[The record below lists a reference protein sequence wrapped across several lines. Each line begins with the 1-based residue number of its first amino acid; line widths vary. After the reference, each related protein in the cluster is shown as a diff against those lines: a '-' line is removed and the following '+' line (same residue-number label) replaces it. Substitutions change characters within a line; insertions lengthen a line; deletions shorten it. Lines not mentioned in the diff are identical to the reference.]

1 MKEVNLLS
9 KGLFNSKLLDS
20 RVKTRAVTRKEKIL
34 GHLVGPLGL
43 IFIVNTIAALV
54 EKFFM
59 QQVGLVYP
67 GGADG
72 AANPLAQAMG
82 DKYQLVV
89 MIARFLMVGMG
100 LVNGWLISHTKSK
113 QGRLRPWFLIF
124 SFMLVIIGVLIFLFS
139 PNIMGEAYWVYFFVL
154 LTCYHAVGTTF
165 FYAYRDSIVSLITRD
180 PREKAQISF
189 IRKMCWT
196 LISGI
201 IIGLIVQT
209 VLIPFW
215 LQDHI
220 EGYAILLIV
229 LSVCAVPLILMEYY
243 YTKERVVEDVNKE
256 AAGGNASKVPLKAQL
271 KALFTNRFYVI
282 LIVLVTLQ
290 GVLDNFKGGN
300 VQYYYV
306 QYLLGGV
313 ENPAMQTIY
322 SIVTGVPMG
331 IGAIAIYPLAK
342 KFGIKNVTIGGYA
355 LVLIGSLMGFFFPDV
370 MVPAIIGGFLRN
382 LGWLPNSYIFITL
395 LYYAYDDI
403 EFRSGIRVEGLM
415 GVGIVVALQNL
426 AYAPV
431 AGGYESL
438 LLNMG
443 FVDNLEVMPDPPEN
457 VKDFMSMSFYLFDA
471 ILAAAFLI
479 LLPFVNV
486 EKKLPKINSELMRR
500 KKEAVLAKG
509 EVWIE
514 PAEQDRI
521 EREEA
526 ERVHE
531 ENRIADLKELCAK
544 KGLDFETENAKY
556 LAAEAEKK
564 RKWEEKQAAKAAK
577 RKAKLEEK
585 NRKRAA
591 KGLPPLKDD
600 GDAFDRMEGDKDDGD
615 AFDRMEGEDEEA
627 VEEETMNAAKEN
639 CGAEEASSKT
649 SDEESATDVG
659 EKAPEG
665 GEDKKE

>member
-1 MKEVNLLS
+1 MKQIELLS

-20 RVKTRAVTRKEKIL
+20 RVTTRAVSKKEKIL

-59 QQVGLVYP
+59 QQVGIIYP
-67 GGADG
+67 AGIDG
-72 AANPLAQAMG
+72 TANPMAQAMG
-82 DKYQLVV
+82 DEYQLVV
-89 MIARFLMVGMG
+89 MIARFIMVGMG
-100 LVNGWLISHTKSK
+100 VLNGWLISHTKSK

-139 PNIMGEAYWVYFFVL
+139 PEIMGDSYWIYFFIL
-154 LTCYHAVGTTF
+154 LVCYHAVGTTF
-165 FYAYRDSIVSLITRD
+165 FYSYRDTIVSLITRD
-180 PREKAQISF
+180 PKEKAQLSF
-189 IRKMCWT
+189 FRKMCWT

-201 IIGLIVQT
+201 IIGLIVQS
-209 VLIPFW
+209 VLIPHW
-215 LQDHI
+215 LQNDI
-220 EGYAILLIV
+220 NGYAILLIV
-229 LSVCAVPLILMEYY
+229 LSICAIPLILMEYY

-256 AAGGNASKVPLKAQL
+256 AADGNASKIPLKDQL
-271 KALFTNRFYVI
+271 KAMFTNRFYVI

-313 ENPAMQTIY
+313 ENPNMQMIY

-355 LVLIGSLMGFFFPDV
+355 LVLIGSLMGLFFPED

-403 EFRSGIRVEGLM
+403 EFRSGIRVEGLL
-415 GVGIVVALQNL
+415 GVGIVVAIQNL

-443 FVDNLEVMPDPPEN
+443 FVDNLEVMPNPPEN
-457 VKDFMSMSFYLFDA
+457 IKDFMALSFYLFDA
-471 ILAAAFLI
+471 ILAAAFLV

-486 EKKLPKINSELMRR
+486 EKKLPTINAELLRR

-509 EVWIE
+509 EEWIE

-521 EREEA
+521 EREKA

-531 ENRIADLKELCAK
+531 ENRIADLKDLCAR

-556 LAAEAEKK
+556 LADQEEKK
-564 RKWEEKQAAKAAK
+564 RKQKEKRAAKEAK
-577 RKAKLEEK
+577 RKAKLAER
-585 NRKRAA
+585 NRRRAA
-591 KGLPPLKDD
+591 KGLPPIEEKP
-600 GDAFDRMEGDKDDGD
+600 DAFDAMEG
-615 AFDRMEGEDEEA
+615 AGEQVTLDETSGEA
-627 VEEETMNAAKEN
+627 KSTDEPEKVSEDNDSEDQKE
-639 CGAEEASSKT
+639 
-649 SDEESATDVG
+649 
-659 EKAPEG
+659 
-665 GEDKKE
+665 

>member
-1 MKEVNLLS
+1 MKQIELLS

-20 RVKTRAVTRKEKIL
+20 RVTTRAVSKKEKIL

-59 QQVGLVYP
+59 QQVGIIYP
-67 GGADG
+67 AGIDG
-72 AANPLAQAMG
+72 TANPLAQAMG
-82 DKYQLVV
+82 DEYQLVV
-89 MIARFLMVGMG
+89 MIARFIMVGMG
-100 LVNGWLISHTKSK
+100 VLNGWLISHTKSK

-139 PNIMGEAYWVYFFVL
+139 PEIMGDSYWIYFFIL
-154 LTCYHAVGTTF
+154 LVCYHAVGTTF
-165 FYAYRDSIVSLITRD
+165 FYSYRDTIVSLITRD
-180 PREKAQISF
+180 PKEKAQLSF
-189 IRKMCWT
+189 FRKMCWT

-201 IIGLIVQT
+201 IIGLIVQS
-209 VLIPFW
+209 VLIPHW
-215 LQDHI
+215 LQNDI
-220 EGYAILLIV
+220 NGYAILLIV
-229 LSVCAVPLILMEYY
+229 LSICAIPLILMEYY

-256 AAGGNASKVPLKAQL
+256 AADGNASKIPLKDQL
-271 KALFTNRFYVI
+271 KAMFTNRFYVI

-313 ENPAMQTIY
+313 ENPNMQMIY

-355 LVLIGSLMGFFFPDV
+355 LVLIGSLMGLFFPED

-403 EFRSGIRVEGLM
+403 EFRSGIRVEGLL
-415 GVGIVVALQNL
+415 GVGIVVAIQNL

-443 FVDNLEVMPDPPEN
+443 FVDNLEVMPNPPEN
-457 VKDFMSMSFYLFDA
+457 IKDFMALSFYLFDA
-471 ILAAAFLI
+471 ILAAAFLV

-486 EKKLPKINSELMRR
+486 EKKLPTINAELLRR

-509 EVWIE
+509 EEWIE

-521 EREEA
+521 EREKA

-531 ENRIADLKELCAK
+531 ENRIADLKDLCAR

-556 LAAEAEKK
+556 LADQEEKK
-564 RKWEEKQAAKAAK
+564 RKQKEKRAAKEAK
-577 RKAKLEEK
+577 RKAKLAER
-585 NRKRAA
+585 NRRRAA
-591 KGLPPLKDD
+591 KGLPPIEEKP
-600 GDAFDRMEGDKDDGD
+600 DAFDAMEG
-615 AFDRMEGEDEEA
+615 AGEQVTLDETSGEA
-627 VEEETMNAAKEN
+627 KSTDEPEKVSEDNDSEDQKE
-639 CGAEEASSKT
+639 
-649 SDEESATDVG
+649 
-659 EKAPEG
+659 
-665 GEDKKE
+665 

>member
-1 MKEVNLLS
+1 MKQIELLS

-20 RVKTRAVTRKEKIL
+20 RVTTRAVSKKEKIL

-59 QQVGLVYP
+59 QQVGIIYP
-67 GGADG
+67 AGIDG
-72 AANPLAQAMG
+72 TANPMAQAMG
-82 DKYQLVV
+82 DEYQLVV
-89 MIARFLMVGMG
+89 MIARFIMVGMG
-100 LVNGWLISHTKSK
+100 VLNGWLISHTKSK

-139 PNIMGEAYWVYFFVL
+139 PEIMGDSYWIYFFIL
-154 LTCYHAVGTTF
+154 LVCYHAVGTTF
-165 FYAYRDSIVSLITRD
+165 FYSYRDTIVSLITRD
-180 PREKAQISF
+180 PKEKAQLSF
-189 IRKMCWT
+189 FRKMCWT

-201 IIGLIVQT
+201 IIGLIVQS
-209 VLIPFW
+209 VLIPHW
-215 LQDHI
+215 LQNDI
-220 EGYAILLIV
+220 NGYAILLIV
-229 LSVCAVPLILMEYY
+229 LSICAIPLILMEYY

-256 AAGGNASKVPLKAQL
+256 AADGNASKIPLKDQL
-271 KALFTNRFYVI
+271 KAMFTNRFYVI

-313 ENPAMQTIY
+313 ENPNMQMIY

-355 LVLIGSLMGFFFPDV
+355 LVLIGSLMGLFFPED

-403 EFRSGIRVEGLM
+403 EFRSGIRVEGLL
-415 GVGIVVALQNL
+415 GVGIVVAIQNL

-443 FVDNLEVMPDPPEN
+443 FVDNLEVMPNPPEN
-457 VKDFMSMSFYLFDA
+457 IKDFMALSFYLFDA
-471 ILAAAFLI
+471 ILAAAFLV

-486 EKKLPKINSELMRR
+486 EKKLPTINAELLRR

-509 EVWIE
+509 EEWIE

-521 EREEA
+521 EREKA

-531 ENRIADLKELCAK
+531 ENRIADLKDLCAR

-556 LAAEAEKK
+556 LADQEEKK
-564 RKWEEKQAAKAAK
+564 RKQKEKWAAKEAK
-577 RKAKLEEK
+577 RKAKLAER
-585 NRKRAA
+585 NRRRAA
-591 KGLPPLKDD
+591 KGLPPIEEKP
-600 GDAFDRMEGDKDDGD
+600 DAFDAMEG
-615 AFDRMEGEDEEA
+615 AGEQVTLDETSGEA
-627 VEEETMNAAKEN
+627 KSTDEPEKVSEDNDSEDQKE
-639 CGAEEASSKT
+639 
-649 SDEESATDVG
+649 
-659 EKAPEG
+659 
-665 GEDKKE
+665 

>member
-9 KGLFNSKLLDS
+9 KGLFNNKLLDS

-256 AAGGNASKVPLKAQL
+256 AADGNASAVPLKAQL

-342 KFGIKNVTIGGYA
+342 KFGIKNVTIGGYV

-426 AYAPV
+426 AYAPF

-600 GDAFDRMEGDKDDGD
+600 GDAFDRMEGD
-615 AFDRMEGEDEEA
+615 GEESA
-627 VEEETMNAAKEN
+627 
-639 CGAEEASSKT
+639 AEEAKSAVKENSGADEAHT
-649 SDEESATDVG
+649 SDAG

>member
-189 IRKMCWT
+189 MRKMCWT

-256 AAGGNASKVPLKAQL
+256 AADGNASKVPLKAQL

-290 GVLDNFKGGN
+290 GVLDTFKGGN

-355 LVLIGSLMGFFFPDV
+355 LVLIGSLMGFFFPDM

-457 VKDFMSMSFYLFDA
+457 IKDFMSMSFYLFDA

-600 GDAFDRMEGDKDDGD
+600 GDAFDRMEGDGD
-615 AFDRMEGEDEEA
+615 EAAAEEA
-627 VEEETMNAAKEN
+627 KSAAKEN
-639 CGAEEASSKT
+639 SGAEEASSKT
-649 SDEESATDVG
+649 SDEESATDAG

>member
-9 KGLFNSKLLDS
+9 KGLFNNKLLDS

-600 GDAFDRMEGDKDDGD
+600 GDAFDRMEGD
-615 AFDRMEGEDEEA
+615 GEESA
-627 VEEETMNAAKEN
+627 
-639 CGAEEASSKT
+639 AEEAKSAVKENSGADEAHT
-649 SDEESATDVG
+649 SDAG

>member
-1 MKEVNLLS
+1 MKQIELLS

-20 RVKTRAVTRKEKIL
+20 RVTTRAVSKKEKIL

-59 QQVGLVYP
+59 QQVGIIYP
-67 GGADG
+67 AGIDG
-72 AANPLAQAMG
+72 TANPMAQAMG
-82 DKYQLVV
+82 DEYQLVV
-89 MIARFLMVGMG
+89 MIARFIMVGMG
-100 LVNGWLISHTKSK
+100 VLNGWLISHTKSK

-139 PNIMGEAYWVYFFVL
+139 PEIMGDSYWIYFFIL
-154 LTCYHAVGTTF
+154 LVCYHAVGTTF
-165 FYAYRDSIVSLITRD
+165 FYSYRDTIVSLITRD
-180 PREKAQISF
+180 PKEKAQLSF
-189 IRKMCWT
+189 FRKMCWT

-201 IIGLIVQT
+201 IIGLIVQS
-209 VLIPFW
+209 VLIPHW
-215 LQDHI
+215 LQNDI
-220 EGYAILLIV
+220 NGYAILLIV
-229 LSVCAVPLILMEYY
+229 LSICAIPLILMEYY

-256 AAGGNASKVPLKAQL
+256 AADGNASKIPLKDQL
-271 KALFTNRFYVI
+271 KAMFTNRFYVI

-313 ENPAMQTIY
+313 ENPNMQMIY

-355 LVLIGSLMGFFFPDV
+355 LVLIGSLMGLFFPED

-403 EFRSGIRVEGLM
+403 EFRSGIRVEGLL
-415 GVGIVVALQNL
+415 GVGIVVAIQNL

-443 FVDNLEVMPDPPEN
+443 FVDNLEVMPNPPEN
-457 VKDFMSMSFYLFDA
+457 IKDFMALSFYLFDA
-471 ILAAAFLI
+471 ILAAAFLV

-486 EKKLPKINSELMRR
+486 EKKLPTINAELLRR

-509 EVWIE
+509 EEWIE

-521 EREEA
+521 EREKA

-531 ENRIADLKELCAK
+531 ENRIADLKDLCAR

-556 LAAEAEKK
+556 LAGQEEKK
-564 RKWEEKQAAKAAK
+564 RKQEEKRAAKEAK
-577 RKAKLEEK
+577 RKAKLAER
-585 NRKRAA
+585 NRRRAA
-591 KGLPPLKDD
+591 KGLPPIEEKP
-600 GDAFDRMEGDKDDGD
+600 DAFDAMEG
-615 AFDRMEGEDEEA
+615 AGEQVTLDETSGEA
-627 VEEETMNAAKEN
+627 KSADEPEKVSEDNDSEDQKE
-639 CGAEEASSKT
+639 
-649 SDEESATDVG
+649 
-659 EKAPEG
+659 
-665 GEDKKE
+665 

>member
-9 KGLFNSKLLDS
+9 KGLFNNKLLDS

-100 LVNGWLISHTKSK
+100 LVNGWLISHTKSR

-139 PNIMGEAYWVYFFVL
+139 PDIMGEAYWVYFFVL

-382 LGWLPNSYIFITL
+382 LGCLPNSYIFITL

-471 ILAAAFLI
+471 ILAAVFLI

-600 GDAFDRMEGDKDDGD
+600 GDAFDRMEGDGD
-615 AFDRMEGEDEEA
+615 EAAAEEA
-627 VEEETMNAAKEN
+627 KSAAKEN
-639 CGAEEASSKT
+639 SGAEEASSKT
-649 SDEESATDVG
+649 SDEESATDAG

>member
-1 MKEVNLLS
+1 MKQIELLS

-20 RVKTRAVTRKEKIL
+20 RVTTRAVSKKEKIL

-59 QQVGLVYP
+59 QQVGVIYP
-67 GGADG
+67 AGIDG
-72 AANPLAQAMG
+72 TANPLAQAMG
-82 DKYQLVV
+82 DEYQLVV
-89 MIARFLMVGMG
+89 MIARFIMVGMG
-100 LVNGWLISHTKSK
+100 VLNGWLISHTKSK

-139 PNIMGEAYWVYFFVL
+139 PEIMGDSYWTYFFIL
-154 LTCYHAVGTTF
+154 LVCYHAVGTTF
-165 FYAYRDSIVSLITRD
+165 FYSYRDTIVSLITRD
-180 PREKAQISF
+180 PKEKAQLSF
-189 IRKMCWT
+189 FRKMCWT

-201 IIGLIVQT
+201 IIGLIVQS
-209 VLIPFW
+209 VLIPHW
-215 LQDHI
+215 LQNDI
-220 EGYAILLIV
+220 NGYAILLIV
-229 LSVCAVPLILMEYY
+229 LSICAIPLILMEYY
-243 YTKERVVEDVNKE
+243 YTKERVVDDVNKE
-256 AAGGNASKVPLKAQL
+256 AADGNASKIPLKDQL
-271 KALFTNRFYVI
+271 KAMFTNRFYVI

-313 ENPAMQTIY
+313 ENPNMQMIY

-355 LVLIGSLMGFFFPDV
+355 LVLIGSLMGLFFPED

-403 EFRSGIRVEGLM
+403 EFRSGIRVEGLL
-415 GVGIVVALQNL
+415 GVGIVVAIQNL

-443 FVDNLEVMPDPPEN
+443 FVDNLEVMPNPPEN
-457 VKDFMSMSFYLFDA
+457 IKDFMALSFYLFDA
-471 ILAAAFLI
+471 ILAAAFLV

-486 EKKLPKINSELMRR
+486 EKKLPTINAELLRR

-509 EVWIE
+509 EEWIE

-521 EREEA
+521 EREKA

-531 ENRIADLKELCAK
+531 ENRIADLKDLCAR

-556 LAAEAEKK
+556 LADQEEKK
-564 RKWEEKQAAKAAK
+564 RKQKEKRAAKEAK
-577 RKAKLEEK
+577 RKAKLAER
-585 NRKRAA
+585 NRRRAA
-591 KGLPPLKDD
+591 KGLPPIEEKP
-600 GDAFDRMEGDKDDGD
+600 DAFDAMEG
-615 AFDRMEGEDEEA
+615 AGEQVTLDETSGEA
-627 VEEETMNAAKEN
+627 KSTDEPEKVSEDNDSEDQKE
-639 CGAEEASSKT
+639 
-649 SDEESATDVG
+649 
-659 EKAPEG
+659 
-665 GEDKKE
+665 

>member
-9 KGLFNSKLLDS
+9 KGLFNNKLLDS

-256 AAGGNASKVPLKAQL
+256 AADGNASAVPLKAQL

-600 GDAFDRMEGDKDDGD
+600 GDAFDRMEGD
-615 AFDRMEGEDEEA
+615 GEESA
-627 VEEETMNAAKEN
+627 
-639 CGAEEASSKT
+639 AEEAKSAVKENSGADEAHT
-649 SDEESATDVG
+649 SDAG

>member
-9 KGLFNSKLLDS
+9 KGLFNNKLLDS

-256 AAGGNASKVPLKAQL
+256 AADGNASAVPLKAQL

-426 AYAPV
+426 AYAPF

-577 RKAKLEEK
+577 SKAKLEEK

-600 GDAFDRMEGDKDDGD
+600 GDAFDRMEGD
-615 AFDRMEGEDEEA
+615 GEESA
-627 VEEETMNAAKEN
+627 
-639 CGAEEASSKT
+639 AEEAKSAVKENSGADEAHT
-649 SDEESATDVG
+649 SDAG

>member
-256 AAGGNASKVPLKAQL
+256 AADGNASAVPLKAQL

-290 GVLDNFKGGN
+290 GVLDTFKGGN

-471 ILAAAFLI
+471 ILAAVFLI

-556 LAAEAEKK
+556 LAAEE
-564 RKWEEKQAAKAAK
+564 RI
-577 RKAKLEEK
+577 
-585 NRKRAA
+585 
-591 KGLPPLKDD
+591 GL
-600 GDAFDRMEGDKDDGD
+600 
-615 AFDRMEGEDEEA
+615 
-627 VEEETMNAAKEN
+627 
-639 CGAEEASSKT
+639 
-649 SDEESATDVG
+649 
-659 EKAPEG
+659 
-665 GEDKKE
+665 

>member
-256 AAGGNASKVPLKAQL
+256 AADGNASKVPLKAQL

-290 GVLDNFKGGN
+290 GVLDTFKGGN

-600 GDAFDRMEGDKDDGD
+600 GDAFDRMEGD
-615 AFDRMEGEDEEA
+615 GEESA
-627 VEEETMNAAKEN
+627 
-639 CGAEEASSKT
+639 AEEAKSAVKENSGADEAHT
-649 SDEESATDVG
+649 SDAG

>member
-9 KGLFNSKLLDS
+9 KGLFNNKLLDS

-139 PNIMGEAYWVYFFVL
+139 PDIMGEAYWVYFFVL

-256 AAGGNASKVPLKAQL
+256 AADGNASAVPLKAQL

-426 AYAPV
+426 AYAPF

-600 GDAFDRMEGDKDDGD
+600 GDAFDRMEGD
-615 AFDRMEGEDEEA
+615 GEESA
-627 VEEETMNAAKEN
+627 
-639 CGAEEASSKT
+639 AEEAKSAVKENSGADEAHT
-649 SDEESATDVG
+649 SDAG

>member
-9 KGLFNSKLLDS
+9 KGLFNNKLLDS

-256 AAGGNASKVPLKAQL
+256 AADGNASAVPLKAQL

-426 AYAPV
+426 AYAPF

-600 GDAFDRMEGDKDDGD
+600 GDAFDRMEGD
-615 AFDRMEGEDEEA
+615 GEESA
-627 VEEETMNAAKEN
+627 
-639 CGAEEASSKT
+639 AEEAKSAVKENSGADEAHT
-649 SDEESATDVG
+649 SDAG

>member
-9 KGLFNSKLLDS
+9 KGLFNNKLLDS

-189 IRKMCWT
+189 MRKMCWT

-256 AAGGNASKVPLKAQL
+256 AADGNASKVPLKAQL

-290 GVLDNFKGGN
+290 GVLDTFKGGN

-600 GDAFDRMEGDKDDGD
+600 GDAFDRMEGD
-615 AFDRMEGEDEEA
+615 GEESAAEEA
-627 VEEETMNAAKEN
+627 KSAVKEN

-649 SDEESATDVG
+649 SDEESATDAG

>member
-1 MKEVNLLS
+1 MKDIALLN
-9 KGLFNSKLLDS
+9 KGLFNNKLLDS

-67 GGADG
+67 NGIDG
-72 AANPLAQAMG
+72 SANPLAQAMG
-82 DKYQLVV
+82 DEYQLVV

-100 LVNGWLISHTKSK
+100 LLNGWLVSHTKSK

-124 SFMLVIIGVLIFLFS
+124 SFCLVIIGVLIFLFS
-139 PNIMGEAYWVYFFVL
+139 PDIMGEAYWVYFFIL
-154 LTCYHAVGTTF
+154 LGCYHAVGTTF
-165 FYAYRDSIVSLITRD
+165 FYFYRDTIVSLITRD
-180 PREKAQISF
+180 SREKAQLTF
-189 IRKMCWT
+189 MRKMCWT

-215 LQDHI
+215 LQNDI
-220 EGYAILLIV
+220 NGYAILLIV

-243 YTKERVVEDVNKE
+243 YTKERVVEDVKEE
-256 AAGGNASKVPLKAQL
+256 AADGNAGNAPLKAQL
-271 KALFTNRFYVI
+271 KALFTNKFYVI

-290 GVLDNFKGGN
+290 GILDNFKGGN

-313 ENPAMQTIY
+313 ERPEMQTIY

-342 KFGIKNVTIGGYA
+342 KFGIKNLTIGGYS
-355 LVLIGSLMGFFFPDV
+355 LVLLGSLMGFFFPDNIPV
-370 MVPAIIGGFLRN
+370 AVIGGFFRN
-382 LGWLPNSYIFITL
+382 LGWLPNAYIFITL

-426 AYAPV
+426 SYAPV

-443 FVDNLEVMPDPPEN
+443 FTDNLAVMPVPPEN
-457 VKDFMSMSFYLFDA
+457 IKEFMSMSFYLFDA
-471 ILAAAFLI
+471 ILAAAFI
-479 LLPFVNV
+479 VLLPFVNV
-486 EKKLPKINSELMRR
+486 EKKLPTINAELLRR

-509 EVWIE
+509 EVWLE

-521 EREEA
+521 EREQA
-526 ERVHE
+526 EKEHE
-531 ENRIADLKELCAK
+531 ENRIADLKDLCAK
-544 KGLDFETENAKY
+544 KGLDFETENSKY
-556 LAAEAEKK
+556 LAAQAEKK
-564 RKWEEKQAAKAAK
+564 RKWEEKQAAK
-577 RKAKLEEK
+577 KAKAEAKLAEK

-591 KGLPPLKDD
+591 KGLPPLESLEKR
-600 GDAFDRMEGDKDDGD
+600 DAFDLMEGKESDAGDDGSD
-615 AFDRMEGEDEEA
+615 DVPDEHDVSKPAEA
-627 VEEETMNAAKEN
+627 MTLPEETEQVSADGGERSTGSATAD
-639 CGAEEASSKT
+639 GAEE
-649 SDEESATDVG
+649 
-659 EKAPEG
+659 EK
-665 GEDKKE
+665 D